1 MCFLPRK
8 ISLYGIDPSVKV
20 NYFLNLSADELLV
33 FKSSQAQVFFLMHMD
48 KSHNKTERESK
59 SVGQDILIS
68 KKLFL
73 ELCRPRGNSFR

>member
-1 MCFLPRK
+1 MFFPRK
-8 ISLYGIDPSVKV
+8 ISLYGIDPSVKIK
-20 NYFLNLSADELLV
+20 YFLKLSADKLLV
-33 FKSSQAQVFFLMHMD
+33 FKSSPAEVFFLIHMD

-59 SVGQDILIS
+59 GVGRDILIS